1 MITERKYKACQRCR
15 ISWKVDQSDVGEQPK
30 SKSKPSWNERGYTV
44 GYNTILSELLLP
56 PYLAHS
62 YAKK

>member
-1 MITERKYKACQRCR
+1 MSENSQNQN
-15 ISWKVDQSDVGEQPK
+15 QSHLEMKEV
-30 SKSKPSWNERGYTV
+30 YTV

-56 PYLAHS
+56 PYLVHS